1 MEDGGPVV
9 VALLAL
15 GLGVQ
20 NHDGDVVDDLKDQH
34 DGDDPPLSVVEV
46 GLDEGPARSKEKNDG
61 EQEGAL
67 DEGYGVVH
75 GGPELSVAGD
85 LNIVVPHR
93 LEQDAQGFDHK
104 EGAHE
109 HVDRDDPGSG
119 PAQDAHPY
127 HREDSVTD
135 AE

>member
-61 EQEGAL
+61 EQEGAFDSL
-67 DEGYGVVH
+67 ALGWRPNLSNHGAYGGVKQ
-75 GGPELSVAGD
+75 LSV
-85 LNIVVPHR
+85 
-93 LEQDAQGFDHK
+93 
-104 EGAHE
+104 
-109 HVDRDDPGSG
+109 
-119 PAQDAHPY
+119 
-127 HREDSVTD
+127 
-135 AE
+135 